1 LKQRYPRRGITG
13 NKSRDES
20 LEAQHTSE
28 AISARLKRGP
38 RHSYL
43 RDFVYGAT
51 DGAVTTFAVVAGVF
65 GADLAIRVVLIL
77 GVGNLLADG
86 FSMAVSNYLGTRAE
100 QEQHQLAR
108 RREEAH
114 VRNIPGGE
122 REELRQIF
130 AAKGFQGQDLDRVL
144 DVIMADPGQWV
155 DVMMREELGIAAED
169 VSAPKA
175 ALYTFFAFLSI
186 GALPLVAYVYETAF
200 PGQINEP
207 FYWSAMLTG
216 AAFFIIGA
224 IKGRFV
230 EQLWLRSALETLAI
244 GSIAALLAVA
254 AGVILKGVVA

>member
-1 LKQRYPRRGITG
+1 MWT
-13 NKSRDES
+13 SRNRKNES
-20 LEAQHTSE
+20 LEHEHTAQ
-28 AISARLKRGP
+28 AVAARLRRGP

-65 GADLAIRVVLIL
+65 GADLATRVVLIL

-108 RREEAH
+108 TREEAH
-114 VRNIPGGE
+114 IRMVPEGE

-130 AAKGFQGQDLDRVL
+130 AAKGFSGDELERVL
-144 DVIMADPGQWV
+144 DVLTANPQQWV
-155 DVMMREELGIAAED
+155 DVMMREELGIAAEE

-175 ALYTFFAFLSI
+175 AIYTFLAFLVI
-186 GALPLVAYVYETAF
+186 GALPLLAYVYEAAF
-200 PGQINEP
+200 PGQMVDP
-207 FYWSAMLTG
+207 FYWSALMTG
-216 AAFFIIGA
+216 LAFFIIGS

-230 EQLWLRSALETLAI
+230 ERCWLRSGLETLAI
-244 GSIAALLAVA
+244 GSAAATLALV
-254 AGVILKGVVA
+254 AGVTLKDLVE

>member
-1 LKQRYPRRGITG
+1 MWGSKET
-13 NKSRDES
+13 KDES
-20 LEAQHTSE
+20 LEAEHTTQ
-28 AISARLKRGP
+28 AVATRIGRGP

-65 GADLAIRVVLIL
+65 GADLATRVVLIL

-114 VRNIPGGE
+114 IRMIPEGE

-130 AAKGFQGQDLDRVL
+130 AAKGFSGAELERVL
-144 DVIMADPGQWV
+144 DVITADPTQWV
-155 DVMMREELGIAAED
+155 DVMMREELGIAAEE
-169 VSAPKA
+169 VSAPTA
-175 ALYTFFAFLSI
+175 ALYTFLAFLGI
-186 GALPLVAYVYETAF
+186 GALPLIAYIYEAAF
-200 PGQINEP
+200 PGKINEP
-207 FYWSAMLTG
+207 FYWSAVMTG
-216 AAFFIIGA
+216 VAFFLIGA

-230 EQLWLRSALETLAI
+230 EKAWLRSAFETVTI
-244 GSIAALLAVA
+244 GGTAALLAFL
-254 AGVILKGVVA
+254 AGVALNDLVE